1 MRQLLLRVSIVAV
14 TLIGLAAVGGSP
26 ATGAQEGT
34 PVIELVTEGT
44 PVVLFEG
51 TPVTDVVAEGLT
63 VETLSVGPVPAYPPE
78 PAEFVLF
85 RARFAPGG
93 WALAPATDPAMGLVY
108 VEAGTVT
115 IRFTAAVVV
124 VRGTALATPGAQAQ
138 EQVPAGT
145 EFTLGAGDSFLG
157 PPMAGGEFRNDG
169 TEEAALLF
177 ASVVPVMAATPT
189 Q

>member
-1 MRQLLLRVSIVAV
+1 MRQRLPLVSVVVV
-14 TLIGLAAVGGSP
+14 TLIGLAVVGGPP

-44 PVVLFEG
+44 PAVLFEG

-63 VETLSVGPVPAYPPE
+63 VETLGVGPVPAYPPE

-93 WALAPATDPAMGLVY
+93 WALAPATDPAVGIAY

-115 IRFTAAVVV
+115 IRFTAPLVV

-145 EFTLGAGDSFLG
+145 AFTLRAGDAFIG
-157 PPMAGGEFRNDG
+157 PPLAGGEFRNDG
-169 TEEAALLF
+169 TEEATILF
-177 ASVVPVMAATPT
+177 SNVVPVMAATPT
-189 Q
+189 P

>member
-1 MRQLLLRVSIVAV
+1 MRQLLLLVSVVV
-14 TLIGLAAVGGSP
+14 TLIGLAAVAGSP

-34 PVIELVTEGT
+34 PVVELVTEGT
-44 PVVLFEG
+44 PLVLFEG

-93 WALAPATDPAMGLVY
+93 WALAPATDPAVGIAY

-115 IRFTAAVVV
+115 IRFTAPLVV

-145 EFTLGAGDSFLG
+145 AFTLRAGDAFIG
-157 PPMAGGEFRNDG
+157 PPLAGGEFRNDG
-169 TEEAALLF
+169 TEEATILF
-177 ASVVPVMAATPT
+177 SNVVPVMAATPT
-189 Q
+189 P